1 VGREKLSA
9 ADLIDRVNAEL
20 AQYRAANGCR
30 LRRID
35 SVAARRDGLCNWI
48 PSEVEVTPG
57 AGTGYVSILARVI
70 RDFQVRYDVAGNC
83 THATAG
89 NT

>member
-20 AQYRAANGCR
+20 AQYRAADGCR
-30 LRRID
+30 LRA
-35 SVAARRDGLCNWI
+35 VQNGAARRDGLCNWI

-57 AGTGYVSILARVI
+57 AGTRYVSILARVI
-70 RDFQVRYDVAGNC
+70 RDFQARYDVAGNC

-89 NT
+89 ST